1 VKVVEEANKEV
12 LAEGN
17 KLHTVMAQANAETQ
31 KIAKTLAVAAQEV
44 ENANRS
50 INSTMGEN
58 GGRVDESCTEVA
70 DDILDSTLGEEG
82 ARGNESCTEVAEDE
96 LDTASADGGRAGGG
110 EDGAIEEG
118 TSTHDGVL
126 DERVWEE
133 EPSIAEEDVAEEH
146 VVTRSPVA
154 EVAGECEDSED
165 HVIPAVASP
174 PPDESADYAMSD
186 QAAQAGQNG
195 LDENVKVDVKVDVK
209 AALDTAAEEDEGEA
223 PRDPCSSTE
232 HSQGTSEAIAASLI
246 AEEAAAAPATGQ
258 QDKLHSETAPAPKSL
273 QDRVAENKTLAWD
286 MMSRGDSA
294 GAVHLLTEAL
304 RIKPEDAEVYSSR
317 ALVYLQ
323 AGQMAEAI
331 TDLEVCIRLDPN
343 DPKTFLRLANLC
355 IGYGDI
361 QRAIPAIRQGHA
373 MHPDDAELATLL
385 QEYTT
390 TVKRQEDEIIV
401 GDEAASHENSGH
413 SESRSLPAQSSPTQH
428 SVLSVTSMSESVGGR
443 DYRWQRSTFSGR
455 WYTPNTSSFI
465 TIEARQR
472 KIREKCVEQNRRK
485 QQKLVQKRQSIM
497 DALAAQ
503 AEFERMEA
511 RKAATT
517 QQLDLVYDCIS
528 IIENENLVAYG
539 KFNADP
545 KRRGTWLPRFAQTE
559 DVVVEILVHLESAY
573 PTDEH
578 GRWAELEKLEP
589 KLLLKR
595 KAQMVEDAI
604 HHVVELSTQPV
615 KYRGL
620 GAYGSIMGSLKDVM
634 QHIPQK
640 VKYRGLGA
648 YGSIMGSLKDVMQH
662 IPQKPSSHASTKF
675 PQTSAPGSTFFDV
688 DAEKQKAFMT
698 DAVHHSSLPLQTT
711 ASANMGVRWGFST
724 PQSNFTDK
732 NGLLSINTDEL
743 SLSENERVLPRT
755 RSKISLTAP
764 TKMPAINH
772 YMSVANTGNRA
783 TSVKGDY
790 LGQLPTFERRSSG
803 SPYEYQ
809 ISAGQSAHPI
819 FNRRT
824 SSFDGRTSSA
834 VSDAGSQN
842 SEMSVTSPVSQTSP
856 LSSTKK
862 L

>member
-1 VKVVEEANKEV
+1 
-12 LAEGN
+12 
-17 KLHTVMAQANAETQ
+17 M
-31 KIAKTLAVAAQEV
+31 
-44 ENANRS
+44 
-50 INSTMGEN
+50 
-58 GGRVDESCTEVA
+58 DESCTEVA
-70 DDILDSTLGEEG
+70 DDMLDSTLGEEG
-82 ARGNESCTEVAEDE
+82 GRGNESCTEVAEDE

-110 EDGAIEEG
+110 EDGAIEEV
-118 TSTHDGVL
+118 TSAHDGML

-133 EPSIAEEDVAEEH
+133 ESSIAEEDVAEEH

-154 EVAGECEDSED
+154 EVAGECEDSKD
-165 HVIPAVASP
+165 HVIPAVAWQ

-195 LDENVKVDVKVDVK
+195 LDEDVKVDVKVDVK

-258 QDKLHSETAPAPKSL
+258 QDKLHSETAPAPKL
-273 QDRVAENKTLAWD
+273 VQDRVAENKTLAWD

-294 GAVHLLTEAL
+294 GAVHLLTEAIQ
-304 RIKPEDAEVYSSR
+304 IKPEDAEVYSSR

-385 QEYTT
+385 EEYTT
-390 TVKRQEDEIIV
+390 KVKRQEDNIIV

-413 SESRSLPAQSSPTQH
+413 SEYRSLPAQSSPTQH
-428 SVLSVTSMSESVGGR
+428 SVLSMTNMSESVGGR

-465 TIEARQR
+465 AIEARQR
-472 KIREKCVEQNRRK
+472 KIRQKCMEQNRRK
-485 QQKLVQKRQSIM
+485 QQKLVQTRQLIM
-497 DALAAQ
+497 DTLAAQ

-640 VKYRGLGA
+640 
-648 YGSIMGSLKDVMQH
+648 S
-662 IPQKPSSHASTKF
+662 SSHASTKF
-675 PQTSAPGSTFFDV
+675 PQISAPGSTFLDV

-698 DAVHHSSLPLQTT
+698 DAVRHSSLPLQTT
-711 ASANMGVRWGFST
+711 ASANMGVRRGFLTS
-724 PQSNFTDK
+724 QSNFTDK
-732 NGLLSINTDEL
+732 TGLLSINTDEL
-743 SLSENERVLPRT
+743 SLSENERVIPRT
-755 RSKISLTAP
+755 KPRNVSLTAP
-764 TKMPAINH
+764 TKMPTINR
-772 YMSVANTGNRA
+772 YMSVASTGNRA

-819 FNRRT
+819 FERIT